1 MKLERPDSALFVF
14 AAIALA
20 TAALAPVVATVLD
33 SKPAASEAPPPRPAI
48 MEGGELRR

>member
-20 TAALAPVVATVLD
+20 MAALTPVVAVVLD
-33 SKPAASEAPPPRPAI
+33 SKPAPPKAPPARPAI